1 MGRRQHW
8 EEPQMIDIGSRWK
21 SVTDRNR
28 WAAGGA
34 SFVAKVKATK
44 AVWMPPKP
52 DRTTSKKAAATA
64 KKASRGGKKTAK
76 KGGGAAKK
84 TAKKGTNAAKKAT

>member
-1 MGRRQHW
+1 
-8 EEPQMIDIGSRWK
+8 MIDIGSRWK
-21 SVTDRNR
+21 SVTDREK
-28 WAAGGA
+28 WAAGSA

-52 DRTTSKKAAATA
+52 DRTSKKAAATT
-64 KKASRGGKKTAK
+64 KKATTKASLGGKKTAK

-84 TAKKGTNAAKKAT
+84 TAKKGGDAARKRPNSVKKAT